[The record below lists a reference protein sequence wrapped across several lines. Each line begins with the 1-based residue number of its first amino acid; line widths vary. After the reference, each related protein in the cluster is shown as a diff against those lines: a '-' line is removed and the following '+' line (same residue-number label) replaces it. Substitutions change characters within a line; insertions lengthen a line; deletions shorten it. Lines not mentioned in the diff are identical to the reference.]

1 MPQFNNLVVTDRAT
15 PTPVNHTFTPQAI
28 AGAVAT
34 LVESTGVPL
43 ADKRFTV
50 SLQQNGGGKYKARLV
65 LNIPV
70 VETAIINGLSVPKVT
85 RNAIA
90 DLTFT
95 FEASST
101 EQERKDLVGMLMS
114 ALDPAKTLVNDT
126 VTKLQGIY

>member
-1 MPQFNNLVVTDRAT
+1 MPQLNNLVLTDRAT
-15 PTPVNHTFTPQAI
+15 PTPVNHTFTPRDI
-28 AGAVAT
+28 VGNVAT
-34 LVESTGVPL
+34 VVESSGVPL
-43 ADKRFTV
+43 GDNRFSV
-50 SLQQNGGGKYKARLV
+50 SLSQTGTGRYKARLT
-65 LNIPV
+65 LNIPK
-70 VETAIINGLSVPKVT
+70 VETAIINGLSVPKVV

-95 FEASST
+95 FDATST